1 MSQAVDVEPT
11 TRAVAQG
18 WFDALTTGDIYTA
31 LTYLDEDVEFINYT
45 PVPGYNDDMKWIG
58 THHGRDAAFASFGVF
73 VDMCEV
79 EVEELVALVVDG
91 AEAMGV
97 IHEISVVRETGLP
110 FEIEFI
116 QRLTIQGGKI
126 VRWKS
131 YTDPSPIIRAIRGGA
146 Q

>member
-1 MSQAVDVEPT
+1 MSQVVEVEPG
-11 TRAVAQG
+11 TREVAQS
-18 WFDALTTGDIYTA
+18 WFDALTTGDIHTA

-73 VDMCEV
+73 VGMCEV
-79 EVEELVALVVDG
+79 EVEELVSLVVDG
-91 AEAMGV
+91 TEAMGV
-97 IHEISVVRETGLP
+97 IHEISMVRETGHR

-116 QRLTIQGGKI
+116 QRLTIRGGKI

-146 Q
+146 R